1 MSITCTWF
9 LALLVRHPS
18 CSQRSHLK
26 PDSLTLARPQELV
39 FRTKQSPA
47 RACQPNLRARYLAF
61 IIAFYFAAEFKGSI
75 EQCLNFPSSVA

>member
-26 PDSLTLARPQELV
+26 PDSLTLAMPQERV
-39 FRTKQSPA
+39 FRTKQSP
-47 RACQPNLRARYLAF
+47 R
-61 IIAFYFAAEFKGSI
+61 
-75 EQCLNFPSSVA
+75 PSLPAKSSGPILGVYHRFLFRR